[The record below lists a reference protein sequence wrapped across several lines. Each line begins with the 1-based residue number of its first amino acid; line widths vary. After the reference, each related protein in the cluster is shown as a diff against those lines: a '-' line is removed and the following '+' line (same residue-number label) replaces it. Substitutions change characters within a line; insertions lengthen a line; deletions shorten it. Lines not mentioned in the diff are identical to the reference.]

1 MNNIKK
7 AKESGYEIELFY
19 VGLASPELAIER
31 VEKRV
36 RDGGH
41 GIPEKDVRR
50 RFDESLKNLQ
60 EVIPLCNLVRVY
72 DNTVQF
78 RKIATYING
87 KCVDIATDVPGW
99 CKFLVSPEAE

>member
-1 MNNIKK
+1 MV
-7 AKESGYEIELFY
+7 F
-19 VGLASPELAIER
+19 PELAIER

-50 RFDESLKNLQ
+50 RFNESLKNLQ
-60 EVIPLCNLVRVY
+60 AVIPLCNLVRVY
-72 DNTVQF
+72 DNTIQF

-87 KCVDIATDVPGW
+87 ECVDIATDVPEW
-99 CKFLVSPEAE
+99 CRFLLT